1 MSTPK
6 RSATSMPSVPS
17 EPWTVLRLLDWT
29 KDYFAGAELESPRLA
44 AEILL
49 AHVLRCKRI
58 DLYARYEYRPS
69 KKELEEYRKLVRRAA
84 DHEPIA
90 YLVGRKEFYSLAFKM
105 TEGVLIPRP
114 ETEILVDQAVA
125 YFKGLGRGGL
135 LWDVCTGCG
144 CVAVAVAANVEGS
157 RVLATDISRDAVLL
171 AGENAAAHGVAERV
185 TCRQCDLL
193 SLPDDWEHGREFD
206 AITANPPYVPDREEL
221 SATVQ
226 HEPALALRGGADGLD
241 LIRRII
247 ADAPDVLRPGGR
259 LILEFGHD
267 QRDAVV
273 DLIAAAGAFGDP
285 QIILDHQS
293 IARVAVAERK

>member
-1 MSTPK
+1 
-6 RSATSMPSVPS
+6 MPSAPS

-29 KDYFAGAELESPRLA
+29 KNHFAGAELESPRLA

-49 AHVLRCKRI
+49 AHVLQYERI
-58 DLYARYEYRPS
+58 NLYARFEYRPNE
-69 KKELEEYRKLVRRAA
+69 KELADYRKLVRHAA

-90 YLVGRKEFYSLAFKM
+90 YLVGKKEFYSLAFKV
-105 TEGVLIPRP
+105 TGDVLIPRP
-114 ETEILVDQAVA
+114 ETEILVDRAVA
-125 YFKGLGRGGL
+125 HFKGLGRSGL

-144 CVAVAVAANVEGS
+144 CVAVAVAANVEHL
-157 RVLATDISRDAVLL
+157 RVLATDISKDAVLV
-171 AGENAAAHGVAERV
+171 AEENAAAHGVAQRV
-185 TCRQCDLL
+185 ACHQCDLL
-193 SLPDDWEHGREFD
+193 SLPPDWDGGREFD

-226 HEPALALRGGADGLD
+226 HEPAAALYGGADGLD
-241 LIRRII
+241 LIRRLA

-267 QRDAVV
+267 QRNAVTE
-273 DLIAAAGAFGDP
+273 LIAATSAFGDP

-293 IARVAVAERK
+293 ISRVAVAEKK